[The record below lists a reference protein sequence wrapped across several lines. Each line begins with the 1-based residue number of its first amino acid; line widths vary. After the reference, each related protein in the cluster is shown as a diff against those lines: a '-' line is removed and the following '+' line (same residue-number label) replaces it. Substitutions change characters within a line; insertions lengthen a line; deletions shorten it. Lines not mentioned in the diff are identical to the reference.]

1 MLYNKMNAVIAD
13 VCENLAEREE
23 LVHTIALALLTGKN
37 LFVLGKPGQAKSQ
50 AIDMFRSHIEG
61 AKQFEIL
68 MSKGTDQ
75 EQLFGRLDLASI
87 IPGHVSRSALKND
100 NGYQKMAD
108 YMERLLSDAA
118 KDTDGANFFTAASE
132 LQKRMETYR
141 KCLAELHSGI
151 PEMLTE
157 NKIPESHICFL
168 DEIFK
173 SNDGVLNSLL
183 KALNERVY
191 TNEGVSVKIPVISF
205 FSASNEIPNFN
216 NPEERSLRA
225 LYDRFDFKVNTHNVK
240 DKASRMK
247 ILAMKQ
253 DPANFVPDGFQQIT
267 GTEITLEELFAM
279 QEEVRTVKIP
289 DSINELA
296 DNILCELRRK
306 DIPVSDRIYFNF
318 SPVVQAEA
326 WLNGRNTVSPA
337 DMQALVNYLWD
348 KPEQAEVISEVIKR
362 LTENPLGD
370 KIDAILAAAYQAQK
384 TFEDASDKN
393 HALLALRNELL
404 PAYEQGV
411 SLKDDLPENDAA
423 IASVDGLIT
432 TLENISRE
440 AHAKTSFTYVP
451 LEELKAYKQMS
462 A

>member
-1 MLYNKMNAVIAD
+1 MLNDTMNAVIDD

-23 LVHTIALALLTGKN
+23 LVHTIALALLTEKN

-50 AIDMFRSHIEG
+50 AIDLFRAHISG

-87 IPGHVSRSALKND
+87 IPGHISHSALKND
-100 NGYQKMAD
+100 DEYQKMAE
-108 YMERLLSDAA
+108 YMERLLDDAA
-118 KDTDGANFFTAASE
+118 NDAGGTSYFAAASE
-132 LQKRMETYR
+132 LQQRMETYR

-205 FSASNEIPNFN
+205 ISASNEIPNFN
-216 NPEERSLRA
+216 NPAEQSLRA
-225 LYDRFDFKVNTHNVK
+225 LYDRFDFKVNTRYVE
-240 DKASRMK
+240 DKANRMK
-247 ILAMKQ
+247 ILKQ
-253 DPANFVPDGFQQIT
+253 KQSDQQAPMQAVIS
-267 GTEITLEELFAM
+267 LDELYAM
-279 QEEVRTVKIP
+279 QSEVKTVKIP

-306 DIPVSDRIYFNF
+306 DIAVTDRIYFNF

-326 WLNGRNTVSPA
+326 WLNGRDTVLPE
-337 DMQALVNYLWD
+337 DMKALVNYLWD
-348 KPEQAEVISEVIKR
+348 KPEQAEIISEVIQR

-370 KIDAILAAAYQAQK
+370 KLD
-384 TFEDASDKN
+384 
-393 HALLALRNELL
+393 ALLAKAYQVQREFENAADKNQALLVLRNGLL
-404 PAYEQGV
+404 PIYETGNA
-411 SLKDDLPENDAA
+411 LKDSLAENDAA
-423 IASVDGLIT
+423 RSSVDGFLDV
-432 TLENISRE
+432 LENISRD
-440 AHAKTSFTYVP
+440 AHSKTAFTYVP
-451 LEELKAYKQMS
+451 LEELKIYKSMNI
-462 A
+462 

>member
-1 MLYNKMNAVIAD
+1 MLQDKMNALIAD

-50 AIDMFRSHIEG
+50 AIDLFRSHIEG

-87 IPGHVSRSALKND
+87 IPGHVSRSALKRD
-100 NGYQKMAD
+100 NEYQNMAD
-108 YMERLLSDAA
+108 YMERLLGDAVHDA
-118 KDTDGANFFTAASE
+118 EGANFFAAASE
-132 LQKRMETYR
+132 LQQRMETYR
-141 KCLAELHSGI
+141 KCLAELHSGV
-151 PEMLTE
+151 PEILTE

-183 KALNERVY
+183 KALNERMY

-216 NPEERSLRA
+216 NPEEHSLRA
-225 LYDRFDFKVNTHNVK
+225 LYDRFDFKVNTHYVK
-240 DKASRMK
+240 DKANRMR
-247 ILAMKQ
+247 ILEKKQ
-253 DPANFVPDGFQQIT
+253 QNADCSVKAA
-267 GTEITLEELFAM
+267 ITLEELFDM
-279 QEEVRTVKIP
+279 QKEVKAVKIP

-326 WLNGRNTVSPA
+326 WLNGRDTVSPA

-348 KPEQAEVISEVIKR
+348 KPEQAEVICEVIKR

-370 KIDAILAAAYQAQK
+370 KIDALLAKAYQVQQD
-384 TFEDASDKN
+384 FENASDKN
-393 HALLALRNELL
+393 HALLALRSGLL
-404 PAYEQGV
+404 PVYEE
-411 SLKDDLPENDAA
+411 SSALKDGLSENDAA
-423 IASVDGLIT
+423 LSSVEGLVT
-432 TLENISRE
+432 KLENISRE
-440 AHAKTSFTYVP
+440 AHKKTAFTYVP
-451 LEELKAYKQMS
+451 LEELKIYKSMN

>member
-1 MLYNKMNAVIAD
+1 MLHTKMNEIIYD

-23 LVHTIALALLTGKN
+23 LVHTMALALLTGKN
-37 LFVLGKPGQAKSQ
+37 MFVLGKPGQAKSQ
-50 AIDMFRSHIEG
+50 AIDLFRSRIEG
-61 AKQFEIL
+61 AKQFDIL

-87 IPGHVSRSALKND
+87 IPGHVSQSVLKND
-100 NGYQKMAD
+100 SGYQTMAA
-108 YMERLLSDAA
+108 YMERLLADVENDTERSD
-118 KDTDGANFFTAASE
+118 FLSAASE

-141 KCLAELHSGI
+141 KCLSELHSGT
-151 PEMLTE
+151 PEILTE

-173 SNDGVLNSLL
+173 AGDGVLNSLL

-191 TNEGVSVKIPVISF
+191 TNEGVSVRIPVISF

-216 NPEERSLRA
+216 NPEEQSLRA
-225 LYDRFDFKVNTHNVK
+225 LYDRFDFKVNTRYVEN
-240 DKASRMK
+240 KANRMK
-247 ILAMKQ
+247 ILTQKQ
-253 DPANFVPDGFQQIT
+253 RSAGSVVSVS
-267 GTEITLEELFAM
+267 ITLEELYEM
-279 QEEVRTVKIP
+279 QKEVKAVNIP
-289 DSINELA
+289 GNINELA

-306 DIPVSDRIYFNF
+306 EIPVTDRIYFNF
-318 SPVVQAEA
+318 APVVQAQA
-326 WLNGRNTVSPA
+326 WLSGRDTVLPE

-411 SLKDDLPENDAA
+411 SLKDGLPENDAA

-451 LEELKAYKQMS
+451 LEELKTYKQMI

>member
-1 MLYNKMNAVIAD
+1 MLNDKMNAVIAD
-13 VCENLAEREE
+13 VCANLAEREE

-61 AKQFEIL
+61 AKQFAIL

-87 IPGHVSRSALKND
+87 IPGHVSRSALKSD
-100 NGYQKMAD
+100 NGYQKMTD
-108 YMERLLSDAA
+108 YMKRLLD
-118 KDTDGANFFTAASE
+118 DVVNDMDCTNFFSAASE
-132 LQKRMETYR
+132 LQQRMEVYR
-141 KCLAELHSGI
+141 KCLAELHSGV
-151 PEMLTE
+151 PEILTE

-191 TNEGVSVKIPVISF
+191 TNEGISVKIPVISF

-225 LYDRFDFKVNTHNVK
+225 LYDRFDFKVNTYYVK
-240 DKASRMK
+240 NKANRMK
-247 ILAMKQ
+247 ILAKKQ
-253 DPANFVPDGFQQIT
+253 QSTDSPVKVV
-267 GTEITLEELFAM
+267 ITLEELFDM
-279 QEEVRTVKIP
+279 QKEVKSVRIP

-318 SPVVQAEA
+318 SSVVQAEA
-326 WLNGRNTVSPA
+326 WLNGRDTVLPT

-370 KIDAILAAAYQAQK
+370 KIDALLAKAYQVQQD
-384 TFEDASDKN
+384 FEKAADKN
-393 HALLALRNELL
+393 HALLALRSELL
-404 PAYEQGV
+404 PVYEE
-411 SLKDDLPENDAA
+411 SCALKDALSENDAA
-423 IASVDGLIT
+423 RSSVEGLVT

-440 AHAKTSFTYVP
+440 AHQKTTFTYVP
-451 LEELKAYKQMS
+451 LEELKIYKSMN

>member
-1 MLYNKMNAVIAD
+1 MLNDTMNAVIDD

-23 LVHTIALALLTGKN
+23 LVHTIALALLTEKN

-50 AIDMFRSHIEG
+50 AIDLFRAHISG

-87 IPGHVSRSALKND
+87 IPGHISHSALKND
-100 NGYQKMAD
+100 DEYQKMAE
-108 YMERLLSDAA
+108 YMERLLDDAA
-118 KDTDGANFFTAASE
+118 NDAGGTSYFAAASE
-132 LQKRMETYR
+132 LQQRMETYR

-205 FSASNEIPNFN
+205 ISASNEIPNFN
-216 NPEERSLRA
+216 NPAEQSLRA
-225 LYDRFDFKVNTHNVK
+225 LYDRFDFKVNTRYVE
-240 DKASRMK
+240 DKANRMK
-247 ILAMKQ
+247 ILKQ
-253 DPANFVPDGFQQIT
+253 KQSDQQAPMQAVIS
-267 GTEITLEELFAM
+267 LDELYAM
-279 QEEVRTVKIP
+279 QSEVKTVKIP

-306 DIPVSDRIYFNF
+306 DIAVTDRIYFNF

-326 WLNGRNTVSPA
+326 WLNGRDTVLPE
-337 DMQALVNYLWD
+337 DMKALVNYLWD
-348 KPEQAEVISEVIKR
+348 KPEQAEIISEVIQR
-362 LTENPLGD
+362 LTENPLRD
-370 KIDAILAAAYQAQK
+370 KLD
-384 TFEDASDKN
+384 
-393 HALLALRNELL
+393 ALLAKAYQVQREFENAADKNQALLVLRNGLL
-404 PAYEQGV
+404 PIYETGNA
-411 SLKDDLPENDAA
+411 LKDSLAENDAA
-423 IASVDGLIT
+423 RSSVDGFLDV
-432 TLENISRE
+432 LENISRD
-440 AHAKTSFTYVP
+440 AHSKTAFTYVP
-451 LEELKAYKQMS
+451 LEELKIYKSMNI
-462 A
+462 